1 MLPATLALVDDD
13 TEYSE
18 FLAQHLRNQGVDV
31 QAYGDSSDL
40 LADLEPYRFDF
51 YVLDLMLP
59 GVDGAELIRI
69 LRKRTQAG
77 VLIVSGRLGPEV
89 FAEVINAGADMYLTK
104 PVTFE
109 QVELAIRAV
118 HRRIMTTA
126 KTATAWKLDGRRS
139 VLTAPDGQLVEL
151 SPTDLLVMQC
161 FLKAQG
167 EVVSRDH
174 IRELL
179 GYTSAT
185 DSDNS
190 LHATI
195 YRLRRRIERVTPLA
209 VPLQSQQKVGYQF
222 RAPLVAA

>member
-13 TEYSE
+13 TEYCE
-18 FLAQHLRNQGVDV
+18 FLAQHLRNQGVKV

-40 LADLEPYRFDF
+40 LADVEPYRFDF

-59 GVDGAELIRI
+59 GVAGTDLLRI
-69 LRKRTQAG
+69 IRKRSQAG

-126 KTATAWKLDGRRS
+126 KTATAWKLDNRRS
-139 VLTAPDGQLVEL
+139 VLTAPDGQIVEL
-151 SPTDLLVMQC
+151 SPTDLLLMEC
-161 FLKAQG
+161 FLKAAG
-167 EVVSRDH
+167 EVVSRDQ

-179 GYTSAT
+179 GYSSEA

-190 LHATI
+190 MHATI
-195 YRLRRRIERVTPLA
+195 YRLRRRIEKVTPLA

-222 RAPLVAA
+222 RAPLVAG

>member
-1 MLPATLALVDDD
+1 MLPVTLALVDDD
-13 TEYSE
+13 TEYCE
-18 FLAQHLRNQGVDV
+18 FLAQHLRAQGVEV
-31 QAYGDSSDL
+31 QAYSDSSDL
-40 LADLEPYRFDF
+40 LADMAPYRFDF

-109 QVELAIRAV
+109 QVELAVRAV

-126 KTATAWKLDGRRS
+126 KTATAWKLDRRRS
-139 VLTAPDGQLVEL
+139 LLTAPDNQTVDL
-151 SPTDLLVMQC
+151 SPTDLILMDC

-167 EVVSRDH
+167 AVVTREQ

-179 GYTSAT
+179 EGTSAAE
-185 DSDNS
+185 SDNS

-222 RAPLVAA
+222 RAPLIAG

>member
-1 MLPATLALVDDD
+1 MLPVTLALVDDD
-13 TEYSE
+13 TEYCE
-18 FLAQHLRNQGVDV
+18 FLAEHLRAQGVEV
-31 QAYGDSSDL
+31 QAYTDSSDL
-40 LADLEPYRFDF
+40 LADIAPYRFDF

-59 GVDGAELIRI
+59 GVDGSELVRI

-126 KTATAWKLDGRRS
+126 KTATAWKLDKRRS
-139 VLTAPDGQLVEL
+139 MLTAPDGQTVEL
-151 SPTDLLVMQC
+151 SPTDLVLMEC

-167 EVVSRDH
+167 TVVTREQ

-179 GYTSAT
+179 EGTSAAE
-185 DSDNS
+185 SDNN

-222 RAPLVAA
+222 RAPLIAG

>member
-13 TEYSE
+13 TEYCE
-18 FLAQHLRNQGVDV
+18 FLAQHLRAQGVQV
-31 QAYGDSSDL
+31 EAYTDSSDL
-40 LADLEPYRFDF
+40 LADMEPYRYDF

-59 GVDGAELIRI
+59 GVAGTDLLRI

-118 HRRIMTTA
+118 HRRITA
-126 KTATAWKLDGRRS
+126 TAQTATAWKLDSRRS
-139 VLTAPDGQLVEL
+139 VLIAPDSQMVDL

-161 FLKAQG
+161 FLKADG
-167 EVVSRDH
+167 SVVSRDH
-174 IRELL
+174 IRDVL
-179 GYTSAT
+179 GLGEAA

-195 YRLRRRIERVTPLA
+195 YRLRRRIEKATPLA

-222 RAPLVAA
+222 RAPLVTA

>member
-13 TEYSE
+13 TEYCE
-18 FLAQHLRNQGVDV
+18 FLAQHLRNQGVRV

-40 LADLEPYRFDF
+40 LADIEPYRFDF

-126 KTATAWKLDGRRS
+126 KTATAWKLDSRRS
-139 VLTAPDGQLVEL
+139 VLTAPDGQIVEL
-151 SPTDLLVMQC
+151 SPTDLLLMEC
-161 FLKAQG
+161 FLRAQG
-167 EVVSRDH
+167 EVVSRDQ
-174 IRELL
+174 IRDLL
-179 GYTSAT
+179 GHSSSA

-195 YRLRRRIERVTPLA
+195 YRLRRRIEKVTPLA

>member
-1 MLPATLALVDDD
+1 MLPPTLALVDDD
-13 TEYSE
+13 TEYCE
-18 FLAQHLRNQGVDV
+18 FLAQHLRNQGVNV

-40 LADLEPYRFDF
+40 LADIEPYRFDF

-109 QVELAIRAV
+109 QVELAVRAV
-118 HRRIMTTA
+118 HRRIMATT
-126 KTATAWKLDGRRS
+126 KTATAWKLDSRRN
-139 VLTAPDGQLVEL
+139 LLLAPDGQTVDL
-151 SPTDLLVMQC
+151 SPTDLVLMQC
-161 FLKAQG
+161 FLKANG
-167 EVVSRDH
+167 DVVSREH

-179 GYTSAT
+179 GHTSAA

>member
-1 MLPATLALVDDD
+1 MTRILIVEDEESYREPLVYQLTREGYDVSAAATREEGLELF
-13 TEYSE
+13 TK
-18 FLAQHLRNQGVDV
+18 G
-31 QAYGDSSDL
+31 GI
-40 LADLEPYRFDF
+40 DLEL
-51 YVLDLMLP
+51 LDLMLP

-69 LRKRTQAG
+69 LRQRTQAG

-195 YRLRRRIERVTPLA
+195 YRLRRRIEKVTPLA

>member
-1 MLPATLALVDDD
+1 MLPVTLALVDDD
-13 TEYSE
+13 TEYCE
-18 FLAQHLRNQGVDV
+18 FLAQHLRAQGVQV
-31 QAYGDSSDL
+31 QAYTDSSDL
-40 LADLEPYRFDF
+40 LADMAPYRFDF

-59 GVDGAELIRI
+59 GVDGAELVRI

-126 KTATAWKLDGRRS
+126 KTATAWKLDKRRS
-139 VLTAPDGQLVEL
+139 MLTAPDGQTVEL
-151 SPTDLLVMQC
+151 SPTDLILMEC
-161 FLKAQG
+161 FLKAEG
-167 EVVSRDH
+167 AVVTREQ
-174 IRELL
+174 IRVLL
-179 GYTSAT
+179 EGTSAAE
-185 DSDNS
+185 SDNS

-222 RAPLVAA
+222 RAPLIAA

>member
-13 TEYSE
+13 TEYCE
-18 FLAQHLRNQGVDV
+18 FLAQHLRNQGVRV

-40 LADLEPYRFDF
+40 LADIEPYRFDF

-77 VLIVSGRLGPEV
+77 VLIISGRLGPEV

-126 KTATAWKLDGRRS
+126 KTATAWRLDSRRS
-139 VLTAPDGQLVEL
+139 VLTAPDGQIVEL
-151 SPTDLLVMQC
+151 SPTDLLLMEC
-161 FLKAQG
+161 FLQAQG
-167 EVVSRDH
+167 EVVSRDQ
-174 IRELL
+174 IRDLL
-179 GYTSAT
+179 GHSSAA

-195 YRLRRRIERVTPLA
+195 YRLRRRIEKVTPLA